1 MPKTPAV
8 FTTEEEAAAVVDDR
22 MCKENEIE
30 RTTKGQDA
38 AYKVKV
44 SKQLDTTLFSVNTL
58 TISSSV

>member
-1 MPKTPAV
+1 METVESDMSKTLAV
-8 FTTEEEAAAVVDDR
+8 LTTEEEAAAVVDDR

-44 SKQLDTTLFSVNTL
+44 SKQLDKTLFP
-58 TISSSV
+58 